1 MSSWIVGMLKNKTM
15 KLLPTLFVLTIGSG
29 LLCAQSQRPV
39 VHQLPS
45 AMAKE
50 VISMNTNY
58 LVFPS
63 AEKSKKQVPLLIYLH
78 GSGGG
83 RAPLDRLGMQANA
96 LLNGIRSFQKGSC
109 FVVVP
114 QCFQKTKLGEKST
127 WEPSDLNLL
136 LDDLLKKL
144 PIDSK
149 RVYLTGNS
157 MGGYGSWAW
166 GGHSPQRFAAIAP
179 VVGGIGP
186 GGPKDVTPDLEKWVK
201 NLAIVPVY
209 AFAGG
214 KDKVVPADRSER
226 MVNEIRKA
234 GGKLAK
240 IKVYPEGGH
249 NVRQQVYN
257 SKEFYD
263 WMFSHSRKT
272 VGETK

>member
-1 MSSWIVGMLKNKTM
+1 M
-15 KLLPTLFVLTIGSG
+15 KILLTHFLLTIGSV
-29 LLCAQSQRPV
+29 LLYAQPQRPV

-45 AMAKE
+45 AVAE
-50 VISMNTNY
+50 DVISMNPQY
-58 LVFPS
+58 LVFTS
-63 AEKSKKQVPLLIYLH
+63 IEKAKTQVPLLIYLH

-96 LLNGIRSFQKGSC
+96 LLHGIRSFQKGSC

-186 GGPKDVTPDLEKWVK
+186 HGPKDISPDLTKWAR
-201 NLAIVPVY
+201 NLAQVPVY

-214 KDKVVPADRSER
+214 KDMVVPADRSER
-226 MVNEIRKA
+226 MIDEIRKA

-257 SKEFYD
+257 SEEFYD
-263 WMFSHSRKT
+263 WMFSYSRATLKLP
-272 VGETK
+272 K